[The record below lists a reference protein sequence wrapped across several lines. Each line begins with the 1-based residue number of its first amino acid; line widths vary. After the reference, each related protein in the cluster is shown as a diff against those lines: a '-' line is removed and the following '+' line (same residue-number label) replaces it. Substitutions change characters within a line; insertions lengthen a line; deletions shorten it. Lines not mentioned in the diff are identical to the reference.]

1 MNVLLDYQIILLPKK
16 NYWKWV
22 RACSSYVM
30 RFGAN
35 LTDDPSTAMGYM
47 APGQVITFPS
57 GEGLFPEH
65 ADVAAWL
72 QDAAPGVRLDP
83 LDAKTPKEFRASL
96 KKRIETDD
104 RYGQKQRPFYLVWP
118 TDYPVITQAFGANPQ
133 IYTRFGMP
141 GHEGLD
147 IRALTNTS
155 VYSCADGSV
164 YEVHTNPKDHPYGIH
179 VRVRHKDGYRTV
191 YGHLLRALVS
201 VGESVKAGQVLGK
214 ADSTGASTAAHLHL
228 TLERDGATA
237 RKETKYPKDVVDPTP
252 FMVWPDRSSK
262 KGLPSEVWPA
272 GRCLIGAYGGLGRPL
287 SKDEISLVR
296 TAAAAD
302 ASAPVNADLLKL
314 RQAQLDV
321 QTAQT
326 ALDDTVLKSPISG
339 TVLSVDATV
348 GQSVGSSSI
357 ITVADLSHPGLQ
369 VNFDETDL
377 AQVQIGNT
385 VNVTFDAYP
394 NQTFSGKI
402 TQVEPQLVTV
412 EGVQTVQ
419 AVVVLDSGSA
429 GSSPS
434 AQSGPAASSSSTV
447 ATSADPAGTPTPAA
461 TPTNSPQLFLGLNAT
476 VQVISAEARNVLLV
490 PIEAV
495 HELSAG
501 SYGVFVMVDGQPQLR
516 VVQVGLESLT
526 SAEITSGLQRGD
538 VVTTGVVQTQSQS
551 GQSQP

>member
-296 TAAAAD
+296 TAGLEAVKVDGHETPDNLAELRQIRPGMLLVSQLADDLSGDKVGPADFVGRVEGELSQLAEAGVSHFEVSAQPNLQLGGWCRSWRDGHEFSAWFEEVVGLLRRLAPEARFGFPGLAPGADVVGWRGDSDRFLSEAEDALTAAD
-302 ASAPVNADLLKL
+302 WIGI
-314 RQAQLDV
+314 DV
-321 QTAQT
+321 YGGPN
-326 ALDDTVLKSPISG
+326 LP
-339 TVLSVDATV
+339 
-348 GQSVGSSSI
+348 
-357 ITVADLSHPGLQ
+357 HW
-369 VNFDETDL
+369 ERDL
-377 AQVQIGNT
+377 ART
-385 VNVTFDAYP
+385 LAAYRSRFP
-394 NQTFSGKI
+394 GKLLFI
-402 TQVEPQLVTV
+402 TQVDMP
-412 EGVQTVQ
+412 
-419 AVVVLDSGSA
+419 GSA
-429 GSSPS
+429 PFTGHQPEPVIAFFRRLRREPS
-434 AQSGPAASSSSTV
+434 VGAAFCGGFAMGPEADLAA
-447 ATSADPAGTPTPAA
+447 
-461 TPTNSPQLFLGLNAT
+461 LGDARPWT
-476 VQVISAEARNVLLV
+476 QGIAEAV
-490 PIEAV
+490 
-495 HELSAG
+495 
-501 SYGVFVMVDGQPQLR
+501 GQR
-516 VVQVGLESLT
+516 SF
-526 SAEITSGLQRGD
+526 
-538 VVTTGVVQTQSQS
+538 
-551 GQSQP
+551 

>member
-1 MNVLLDYQIILLPKK
+1 MKRLRSRTFLIALAIVIVAGAASGAWYYRSVYQAGAQANTEQLQTATVDTGSIILSASGTGSLIS
-16 NYWKWV
+16 NSE
-22 RACSSYVM
+22 RQLGFDGS
-30 RFGAN
+30 GT
-35 LTDDPSTAMGYM
+35 LT
-47 APGQVITFPS
+47 
-57 GEGLFPEH
+57 E
-65 ADVAAWL
+65 
-72 QDAAPGVRLDP
+72 
-83 LDAKTPKEFRASL
+83 LDA
-96 KKRIETDD
+96 
-104 RYGQKQRPFYLVWP
+104 
-118 TDYPVITQAFGANPQ
+118 
-133 IYTRFGMP
+133 
-141 GHEGLD
+141 
-147 IRALTNTS
+147 
-155 VYSCADGSV
+155 
-164 YEVHTNPKDHPYGIH
+164 
-179 VRVRHKDGYRTV
+179 
-191 YGHLLRALVS
+191 S
-201 VGESVKAGQVLGK
+201 VGDQVTAGQVLAKIDPTSAQQQLEQAQLNLASLTGPEALATAQQALANAQKALSSAQYSYSVAQEGNRASSTTVAAQEAKVLLAKQVLDTAKRRSNGQAPDSSRTAENVINLNNAQIAYDSAVRTLNWYTGK
-214 ADSTGASTAAHLHL
+214 PTAADQALLQSNIDLAQAQVNSDQALVDTL
-228 TLERDGATA
+228 TGKT
-237 RKETKYPKDVVDPTP
+237 T
-252 FMVWPDRSSK
+252 
-262 KGLPSEVWPA
+262 
-272 GRCLIGAYGGLGRPL
+272 
-287 SKDEISLVR
+287 
-296 TAAAAD
+296 AAD

-348 GQSVGSSSI
+348 GQSVGSSSV